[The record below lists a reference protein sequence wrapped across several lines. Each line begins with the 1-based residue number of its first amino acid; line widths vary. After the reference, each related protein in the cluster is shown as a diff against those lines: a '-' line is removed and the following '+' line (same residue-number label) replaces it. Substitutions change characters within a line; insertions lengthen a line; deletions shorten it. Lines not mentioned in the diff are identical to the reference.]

1 MLTWRPLKT
10 VLILVLAGLLA
21 SCSTTATR
29 AQNGD
34 EGLIADPLEGFN
46 RGVYAFNTD
55 FDNKIMIPLARN
67 YRDKVPNPVRRAI
80 YNFFVNMS
88 EPRSVLHNLLQG
100 KFQYAADSLARF
112 IVNSSIGLIGLIDVA
127 TESGL
132 QRRPED
138 LGQTLAVWGFGH
150 GAYLILPILG
160 PSSLRDVWGVA
171 TYFVYED
178 PLGYLRDTTA
188 RVGLLL
194 LDTVD
199 TRSRLLHATNIFDQA
214 AVDPYLFMRDS
225 YVQSRRNLVYDGR
238 PPRRRYD
245 FE

>member
-1 MLTWRPLKT
+1 M
-10 VLILVLAGLLA
+10 
-21 SCSTTATR
+21 
-29 AQNGD
+29 
-34 EGLIADPLEGFN
+34 
-46 RGVYAFNTD
+46 
-55 FDNKIMIPLARN
+55 
-67 YRDKVPNPVRRAI
+67 
-80 YNFFVNMS
+80 
-88 EPRSVLHNLLQG
+88 
-100 KFQYAADSLARF
+100 
-112 IVNSSIGLIGLIDVA
+112 
-127 TESGL
+127 
-132 QRRPED
+132 
-138 LGQTLAVWGFGH
+138 
-150 GAYLILPILG
+150 PILG